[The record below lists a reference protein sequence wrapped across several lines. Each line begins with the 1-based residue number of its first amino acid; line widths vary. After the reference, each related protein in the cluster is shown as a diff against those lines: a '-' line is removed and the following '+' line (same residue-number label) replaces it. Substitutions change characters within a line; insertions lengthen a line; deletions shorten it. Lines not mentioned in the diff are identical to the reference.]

1 METTAELNEANK
13 IISFLN
19 SKAKEKQREIEVLEL
34 QNSKV
39 INLNNR
45 RQLKLL
51 FGLIIANKLE
61 LAYNRKS
68 ASIYLISL
76 VTSKR
81 KKKKE
86 KLEHLFEL
94 YNFFNT
100 VSVKKTWSEF
110 IYLTSNEFTA
120 LSISSLIKK
129 LKLNE
134 LHIFALIKTIE
145 GFLKGQQP
153 VYINETGLSPNKMIE
168 LCILLSDE
176 KNLLVTEDLI
186 RPELEKDGIS
196 VRTSITRKTLFLI
209 GEKGISSS
217 IDNEFS
223 EKCSLYEIIK
233 PENIET
239 TKLFFST
246 EMKNTFDDFCKL
258 SFKIKKSENL
268 SLLLHGISGT
278 GKTAFAQQLAK
289 QVNGV
294 IYKMDFSQIQSKW
307 IGETEK
313 NVNRVFNAYNEF
325 WKKSSKPVIL
335 LINEADGMMNKRVN
349 IKSSNDVYSN
359 QIQTELL
366 EQLEKFNG
374 ILIATTNLLNNID
387 NAFRRRFL
395 YITEVVKPN
404 NNVRN
409 SYLRSSA
416 IYSLLSVNQI
426 FKLENASWTIA
437 EIKNIERKISLIQR
451 VRKLSQND
459 LEQLLSSEGILKVR
473 RPQIGYR
480 FK

>member
-1 METTAELNEANK
+1 METTAELNEADK

-19 SKAKEKQREIEVLEL
+19 SKAKEKQREIEVFEL

-39 INLNNR
+39 INLKNR

-51 FGLIIANKLE
+51 FGLLIENKLE
-61 LAYNRKS
+61 LSHSRKS

-76 VTSKR
+76 VTSKQ
-81 KKKKE
+81 KKE
-86 KLEHLFEL
+86 KLAHLFEL
-94 YNFFNT
+94 YNFFLG
-100 VSVKKTWSEF
+100 VSRKKTWSEF
-110 IYLTSNEFTA
+110 IYLTSNEFSA
-120 LSISSLIKK
+120 LSLSGLIKK

-134 LHIFALIKTIE
+134 LCIFALIKTIE

-153 VYINETGLSPNKMIE
+153 VYLNDTGLSPNKFIE
-168 LCILLSDE
+168 LCMLLSDE

-186 RPELEKDGIS
+186 RAELEKDGVS
-196 VRTSITRKTLFLI
+196 VRTTITRKTLFLI
-209 GEKGISSS
+209 SENGIARSV
-217 IDNEFS
+217 DNEYS
-223 EKCSLYEIIK
+223 VKCSLYEIIK
-233 PENIET
+233 PEKIEK
-239 TKLFFST
+239 TKLYFSL

-268 SLLLHGISGT
+268 SLLLHGVSGT
-278 GKTAFAQQLAK
+278 GKTAFAHQLAK
-289 QVNGV
+289 QINGV

-313 NVNRVFNAYNEF
+313 NVNRVFSAYNEF

-335 LINEADGMMNKRVN
+335 LINEADGLMNKRISIN
-349 IKSSNDVYSN
+349 SSNDVFSN

-395 YITEVVKPN
+395 YITEVIKPD
-404 NNVRN
+404 NNVRS
-409 SYLRSSA
+409 SYLRSSV

-437 EIKNIERKISLIQR
+437 EIKNIERKINLIQR

-459 LEQLLSSEGILKVR
+459 LEQLLLSEGVLTVSR
-473 RPQIGYR
+473 QQIGYR
-480 FK
+480 FEL

>member
-19 SKAKEKQREIEVLEL
+19 SKAKEKQREIEVFEL

-39 INLNNR
+39 INLKNR

-51 FGLIIANKLE
+51 FGLLIENKLE
-61 LAYNRKS
+61 LSNSRKS

-76 VTSKR
+76 VKSKR
-81 KKKKE
+81 KKE
-86 KLEHLFEL
+86 KLAHLFEL
-94 YNFFNT
+94 YNFFLG
-100 VSVKKTWSEF
+100 VSSKKTWSEF
-110 IYLTSNEFTA
+110 IYLTSNEFSA
-120 LSISSLIKK
+120 LSLSGLIKK

-134 LHIFALIKTIE
+134 LCVFALIKTIE

-153 VYINETGLSPNKMIE
+153 VYLNDTGLSPKNFIE
-168 LCILLSDE
+168 LCMLLSDE
-176 KNLLVTEDLI
+176 KNLLLTEDLI
-186 RPELEKDGIS
+186 RVELEKDGVS
-196 VRTSITRKTLFLI
+196 VRTTITRKTLVLI
-209 GEKGISSS
+209 SEKGIARPV
-217 IDNEFS
+217 DNEFS
-223 EKCSLYEIIK
+223 VKCSLYDIIK
-233 PENIET
+233 PEKIEK
-239 TKLFFST
+239 TKLFFSS

-268 SLLLHGISGT
+268 SLLLYGVSGT
-278 GKTAFAQQLAK
+278 GKTAFAHQLAK
-289 QVNGV
+289 QINGV

-313 NVNRVFNAYNEF
+313 NVNRVFSAYNEY

-335 LINEADGMMNKRVN
+335 LINEADGLMNKRISIN
-349 IKSSNDVYSN
+349 SSNDVFSN

-395 YITEVVKPN
+395 YITEVVKPD
-404 NNVRN
+404 NNVRR
-409 SYLRSSA
+409 SYLRSSI
-416 IYSLLSVNQI
+416 IYSLFSENQI
-426 FKLENASWTIA
+426 FKLENSSLTIA
-437 EIKNIERKISLIQR
+437 EIKNIERKINLIQR

-459 LEQLLSSEGILKVR
+459 IEQLLLSEGVLTVR
-473 RPQIGYR
+473 SQKIGYR
-480 FK
+480 FDL